1 MSSTTIEI
9 PPSFNKSVFKFGS
22 TATER
27 ASDSARQQLRDA
39 EKNAQEAAQRVEAER
54 LALEAR
60 QVALEHQTAKVNA
73 LRTRLRTVEGR
84 DFTAQLRESER
95 IFDTLFGSPEL
106 SEPNKRISLE
116 SATLAL
122 AWIPKAQERQGLL
135 AEKLKIEL
143 AEAEKELAITGK

>member
-1 MSSTTIEI
+1 MSAHTLEI

-27 ASDSARQQLRDA
+27 ASDSARQQLKDA
-39 EKNAQEAAQRVEAER
+39 EKNAREAAQRVEAER

-60 QVALEHQTAKVNA
+60 QVALEHRTAKINA

-122 AWIPKAQERQGLL
+122 AWIPKAQERQAKL